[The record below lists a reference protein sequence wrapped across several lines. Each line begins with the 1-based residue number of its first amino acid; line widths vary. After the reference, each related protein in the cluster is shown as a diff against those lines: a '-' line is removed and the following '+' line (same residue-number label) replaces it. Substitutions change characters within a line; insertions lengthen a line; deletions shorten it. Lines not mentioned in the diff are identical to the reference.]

1 MPDSRAVFVSNQ
13 NEKVMATIKGQNL
26 RIFLNNVVIA
36 AAQQC
41 QLSLSLSVKQ
51 ISTKDDTDDFAQNL
65 ALKLSWSVS
74 ANGVVTID
82 PNRNDPSTLMDRIGQ
97 TVRVE
102 LATASGEQNSE
113 LGSQMLAGDA
123 IISDVQIQATNEEES
138 TYSVQLTGKNNML
151 TDIRLLVTSNSH
163 YIRTSSGNLLAAR
176 HEE

>member
-1 MPDSRAVFVSNQ
+1 M
-13 NEKVMATIKGQNL
+13 
-26 RIFLNNVVIA
+26 FLNNVVIA

-41 QLSLSLSVKQ
+41 QLSLSLAVKQ

-82 PNRNDPSTLMDRIGQ
+82 PDRNDPSTLMDRIGQ

-113 LGSQMLAGDA
+113 LGSQLLAGDA
-123 IISDVQIQATNEEES
+123 IISDVQIQATNEES

-151 TDIRLLVTSNSH
+151 TDIRLLVTSDSH
-163 YIRTSSGNLLAAR
+163 YIRTSSGNLVAAR
-176 HEE
+176 HEG